1 MATSLKYKYLILE
14 EREKLLKFRNLR
26 KPNRLRKFMNLT
38 RLTKN
43 SPKVLFSVNN
53 SGGDGN
59 KAGGGAWKLVKGR
72 RQLLVT

>member
-1 MATSLKYKYLILE
+1 MAISLKYKHLLE
-14 EREKLLKFRNLR
+14 EREKMLKLRNLR
-26 KPNRLRKFMNLT
+26 KPNRLRKFMNLI
-38 RLTKN
+38 RFTKY

-53 SGGDGN
+53 GGGDGN